1 MWHVVSPYELL
12 NDQDFLVGLYSL
24 GTNYTAPN
32 PSLHLSEP
40 SSLTSLHQ
48 DGELNAYFEM
58 ANSEVGPSHS
68 QRMMVS
74 AAEFDWMEPPSPPET
89 TAESISGEGSDSI
102 MLEAFHRFQHN
113 PQVQV
118 SMAIY

>member
-1 MWHVVSPYELL
+1 M
-12 NDQDFLVGLYSL
+12 GLYSL
-24 GTNYTAPN
+24 GTNHTAPN

-48 DGELNAYFEM
+48 DGEPNAYFGM
-58 ANSEVGPSHS
+58 ANSEVGASHS

-74 AAEFDWMEPPSPPET
+74 AAEFDWMEPPPPPET
-89 TAESISGEGSDSI
+89 TAESVSGEGGDSI
-102 MLEAFHRFQHN
+102 MLEAFHQFQHN

-118 SMAIY
+118 RMAIYLPLLYLTSRSVWK